1 MKCQQITIN
10 SNLVDRSIFLP
21 GFVYLLMPSVYR
33 VWNEIQ
39 FRCIRILDQDF
50 HFSLNCIILTVWKW
64 QLFTGMIIVCFIF
77 QDCFFRFG
85 FGFGFRVKKTLEQLS
100 RIRYLTECKIP
111 TLFCGIFKSRKKSC
125 SWKLFYFPLRL
136 KLFLGLLGSMYWWF
150 DSFIQTSDRHFHIK
164 IMYVFFKYLQGPIY
178 GLIIC
183 GQKLMLRIFFSNLMN
198 MMVYICQN

>member
-77 QDCFFRFG
+77 QDWFFR

-111 TLFCGIFKSRKKSC
+111 TLFCGIFKSRKKIVFL
-125 SWKLFYFPLRL
+125 KIVLFPS
-136 KLFLGLLGSMYWWF
+136 KIEIILGSPG
-150 DSFIQTSDRHFHIK
+150 I
-164 IMYVFFKYLQGPIY
+164 YV
-178 GLIIC
+178 
-183 GQKLMLRIFFSNLMN
+183 LM
-198 MMVYICQN
+198 VW